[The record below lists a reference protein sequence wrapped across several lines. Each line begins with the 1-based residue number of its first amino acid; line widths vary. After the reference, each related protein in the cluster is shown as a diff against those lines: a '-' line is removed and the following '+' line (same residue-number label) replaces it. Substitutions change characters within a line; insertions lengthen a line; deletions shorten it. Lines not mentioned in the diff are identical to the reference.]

1 MKKKIILLS
10 GLATSLL
17 LSGCWDVT
25 EPQRMYYVDG
35 LGIDY
40 KEGQY
45 EIYLQLINFT
55 NVATSESSNPNPNPQ
70 AAQAEVG
77 QAKGKTLEEALFKL
91 FRSID
96 QKVFW
101 GHMTYIIFSKE
112 AMQDKNALSIL
123 DSVLRYRETRYQIWT
138 YCTQDPIKDILQIMP
153 ILNKSLTSSKLG
165 NPLNTADQETFIEPV
180 NFRNLV
186 IGLNEPNHEIGIPY
200 VTINKNWEMAEQ
212 QGQDTAFMG
221 VGVLSKDGFKG
232 FLKKDTARGMQWMH
246 NRTHRG
252 EVTFKLDDNETD
264 YLTTTLEKIKVA
276 IKPVVKNNQVTFEV
290 DVKLNATLNGF
301 KRNVSEKEIRKKI
314 IKEVKKEII
323 TTYEEALAQDIDI
336 YRLSEQLYRKNVKVW
351 KKLEKDGKIPLTS
364 SSISKL
370 KIDVN
375 QVNSGRKIFTGT
387 INE

>member
-10 GLATSLL
+10 CLATSLL
-17 LSGCWDVT
+17 LSGCLDVT

-40 KEGQY
+40 KDGQY

-55 NVATSESSNPNPNPQ
+55 NVAKSKTSNPQ
-70 AAQAEVG
+70 AVPAEVG
-77 QAKGKTLEEALFKL
+77 QSKGKTLEEALFKL

-101 GHMTYIIFSKE
+101 GHMTYIIFSEE
-112 AMQDKNALSIL
+112 AMKNKNAISVI
-123 DSVLRYRETRYQIWT
+123 DSVLLYRETRYQIWT
-138 YCTQDPIKDILQIMP
+138 YCTQDSIKDILLITP
-153 ILNKSLTSSKLG
+153 ILNKFLRSSKLST
-165 NPLNTADQETFIEPV
+165 PLDTDDQETFVEPV

-200 VTINKNWEMAEQ
+200 VTINKNWETAEER
-212 QGQDTAFMG
+212 GQDTALTG

-232 FLKKDTARGMQWMH
+232 FIKNDAARGMQWMH

-252 EVTFKLDDNETD
+252 EITFKLGDNETD
-264 YLTTTLEKIKVA
+264 YLTTTLEKIKVD
-276 IKPVVKNNQVTFEV
+276 IKPLVKNDQVTFEV
-290 DVKLNATLNGF
+290 VVKLNATLNGF
-301 KRNVSEKEIRKKI
+301 KTNVSEEELRKQI
-314 IKEVKKEII
+314 IKEVKKEIR
-323 TTYEEALAQDIDI
+323 TTYKEALAKGIDI
-336 YRLSEQLYRKNVKVW
+336 YRLSEHLYRKNVKVW
-351 KKLEKDGKIPLTS
+351 KKLEQDGKIPLTP

-370 KIDVN
+370 EIDVN
-375 QVNSGRKIFTGT
+375 QVNSGRETFTGT

>member
-1 MKKKIILLS
+1 MKKKMILLS
-10 GLATSLL
+10 SLATSLL

-40 KEGQY
+40 KEGEY
-45 EIYLQLINFT
+45 EVYLQLINFT
-55 NVATSESSNPNPNPQ
+55 NVAKSESSNPQ
-70 AAQAEVG
+70 AAPAEVG

-101 GHMTYIIFSKE
+101 GHMTYIIFSEE
-112 AMQDKNALSIL
+112 AMQDKHALSII

-138 YCTQDPIKDILQIMP
+138 YCTKDPIKDILLLTP
-153 ILNKSLTSSKLG
+153 ILNKSITTSKLS
-165 NPLNTADQETFIEPV
+165 NPLNTEDQETFVEPI

-200 VTINKNWEMAEQ
+200 ISINKNWEMEAQ
-212 QGQDTAFMG
+212 QGQDTAFIG
-221 VGVLSKDGFKG
+221 IGVLSKDGFKG
-232 FLKKDTARGMQWMH
+232 FMKNDATRGIQWMH
-246 NRTHRG
+246 NSTHRG
-252 EVTFKLDDNETD
+252 EITFKIDGNETD
-264 YLTTTLEKIKVA
+264 YLTTTVDKIKVA
-276 IKPVVKNNQVTFEV
+276 IKPLVKNSQVTFEV
-290 DVKLNATLNGF
+290 NVKFDATLNGF
-301 KRNVSEKEIRKKI
+301 TTNVSEEEIRKKI

-323 TTYEEALAQDIDI
+323 TTYEEALAQEIDI

-351 KKLEKDGKIPLTS
+351 KQLEKDGKIPLTPN
-364 SSISKL
+364 SISKL
-370 KIDVN
+370 KININ
-375 QVNSGRKIFTGT
+375 QLKSGRKIFTGT

>member
-17 LSGCWDVT
+17 LSGCLDVT

-40 KEGQY
+40 KDGQY
-45 EIYLQLINFT
+45 EIYLQLINFS
-55 NVATSESSNPNPNPQ
+55 NVEKSETSNPQ
-70 AAQAEVG
+70 AVPAEVG
-77 QAKGKTLEEALFKL
+77 QSKGKTLEEALFKL

-101 GHMTYIIFSKE
+101 GHMTYIIFSEE
-112 AMQDKNALSIL
+112 AMKNKNAISVI

-138 YCTQDPIKDILQIMP
+138 YCTQDSIKDILLITP
-153 ILNKSLTSSKLG
+153 ILNKSLTSSKLST
-165 NPLNTADQETFIEPV
+165 PLDTDDQETFVEPV

-200 VTINKNWEMAEQ
+200 VTINKNWETAEER
-212 QGQDTAFMG
+212 GQDTALTG

-232 FLKKDTARGMQWMH
+232 FIKNDAARGTQWMH

-252 EVTFKLDDNETD
+252 EITFKLGDNETD
-264 YLTTTLEKIKVA
+264 YLTTTLEKIKVD
-276 IKPVVKNNQVTFEV
+276 IKPLVKNDQVTFEV
-290 DVKLNATLNGF
+290 VVKLNATLNGF
-301 KRNVSEKEIRKKI
+301 KTNVSEEEIKKQI
-314 IKEVKKEII
+314 IKEVKKEIR
-323 TTYEEALAQDIDI
+323 TTYEEALAKDIDI
-336 YRLSEQLYRKNVKVW
+336 YRLSEHLYRKNVKVW
-351 KKLEKDGKIPLTS
+351 KKLEQDGKIPLTP

-370 KIDVN
+370 EIDVN
-375 QVNSGRKIFTGT
+375 QVNSGRKTFTGT

>member
-1 MKKKIILLS
+1 MKKKMILLS
-10 GLATSLL
+10 SLATSLL

-55 NVATSESSNPNPNPQ
+55 NVAKSESSNPQ
-70 AAQAEVG
+70 AATAEVG

-101 GHMTYIIFSKE
+101 GHMTYIIFSEE
-112 AMQDKNALSIL
+112 AMQDKNALSII
-123 DSVLRYRETRYQIWT
+123 DSVLRSRETRYQIWT
-138 YCTQDPIKDILQIMP
+138 YCTKDPIKDILLLTP
-153 ILNKSLTSSKLG
+153 ILNKSITTSKLS
-165 NPLNTADQETFIEPV
+165 NPLNTEDQETFIEPV
-180 NFRNLV
+180 NFQNLV

-200 VTINKNWEMAEQ
+200 VTINKNWETAAQ
-212 QGQDTAFMG
+212 QGQDTAFIG

-232 FLKKDTARGMQWMH
+232 FIKNDAARGIQWMH
-246 NRTHRG
+246 NSTHRG
-252 EVTFKLDDNETD
+252 EITFKLEGNETD
-264 YLTTTLEKIKVA
+264 YLTATLEKIKVN
-276 IKPVVKNNQVTFEV
+276 IKPLVKNSQVTFEV
-290 DVKLNATLNGF
+290 NVKLNATLNGF
-301 KRNVSEKEIRKKI
+301 KTDVSEEEIRKKI
-314 IKEVKKEII
+314 IKEVKKEIK

-351 KKLEKDGKIPLTS
+351 KKLEKDGKIPLTPN
-364 SSISKL
+364 SISKL
-370 KIDVN
+370 KITVN

-387 INE
+387 IKE